1 MAMTPT
7 ERKRRQRERNKFL
20 DMKLFTM
27 ELAANERAA
36 IEEAAR
42 LREFDDQTEYILAL
56 VYKDRDM
63 SRKENVCSYPD
74 CNCPFDMGP
83 DGKCLVGKPRKGEVE
98 HESN

>member
-36 IEEAAR
+36 IEEARRAR
-42 LREFDDQTEYILAL
+42 HSRSILR
-56 VYKDRDM
+56 
-63 SRKENVCSYPD
+63 
-74 CNCPFDMGP
+74 
-83 DGKCLVGKPRKGEVE
+83 
-98 HESN
+98 

>member
-20 DMKLFTM
+20 DMKNFTM
-27 ELAANERAA
+27 ELAANEREA
-36 IEEAAR
+36 IEEAAN

-63 SRKENVCSYPD
+63 SRKENVCSYPN
-74 CNCPFDMGP
+74 CQCPFDMGP
-83 DGKCLVGKPRKGEVE
+83 DGKCLVGKPREQEVE
-98 HESN
+98 SD